1 MAPWTGSAPS
11 SDGDLVELHEASW
24 LGGAEGGNGR
34 DEVVHGP
41 GLQVLGERGS
51 AGVDL
56 IEVEAAG
63 TSRAS

>member
-1 MAPWTGSAPS
+1 LAGSAPS
-11 SDGDLVELHEASW
+11 SEGDLVEFHEASL

-34 DEVVHGP
+34 DEVVHGL